1 MKHLTHLLTTSM
13 LAAGLLSASAAQAQG
28 DAKPGAKAQAKPQA
42 KATLIL
48 KNGKIATMARDG
60 EFVQALAITD
70 GRIAATGSNAEVLK
84 LQGAQTQVID
94 VGGRTVIPGLN
105 DSHTHVIREGL
116 NYNMEVR
123 WDGVR
128 SLKRAME
135 MLKEQAAR
143 TPEGEWVKVVGGW
156 NEYQFEEKRLPTL
169 AEINAAVPD
178 KPVFILYLYG
188 LGFLNKKGIETL
200 GYTKDTKYKEGV
212 VELGPDGRPTGL
224 LVAKPNAIVLYTTLA
239 KTNKLGRA
247 DQVNSTLHYY
257 RELNRLG
264 ITSAID
270 AGGGGQAYPDDY
282 GVTVELAKEGK
293 VSVRTSYY
301 LFAQK
306 PGKELEDYQ
315 RWIAMAKPDRNDHMF
330 YANGFTTEG
339 AGENLVW
346 SAADFE
352 NFLEPRPELPEHMED
367 ELERVVSLLVKNR
380 WPFRIHA
387 TYGESIERDLAVI
400 EKVNKATPL
409 NGLRWIVDHAETV
422 TDEQLRRIKQL
433 GGGIAVQNR
442 MYFQGEAYWK
452 QYGAQTRQ
460 MPPIRKMLELG
471 LPVGLGT
478 DGTRVSSYGPWP
490 SLYWAVTGK
499 TAGGLATW
507 RPQDVLSRHEALKLM
522 TTGSAWMSGE
532 EKLKGKLVK
541 GQYADLA
548 VLPADY
554 FTIDAEK
561 IKDLE
566 SVLTIVGGKVVH
578 GGGEF
583 ERLAPV
589 LPAVSPAWS
598 PVKYFGGYQNR

>member
-1 MKHLTHLLTTSM
+1 MKTLTLAL
-13 LAAGLLSASAAQAQG
+13 LAAGLLAATAAQAQA
-28 DAKPGAKAQAKPQA
+28 D
-42 KATLIL
+42 LIIT
-48 KNGKIATMARDG
+48 NGKIATMAREG
-60 EFVQALAITD
+60 EFVQALAIKD
-70 GRIAATGSNAEVLK
+70 GKIAATGSNANVMRLRGKNTEV
-84 LQGAQTQVID
+84 VD

-128 SLKRAME
+128 TLARAMA

-156 NEYQFEEKRLPTL
+156 NEHQFAEKRLPTL

-188 LGFLNKKGIETL
+188 LGYLNQKGIETL
-200 GYTKDTKYKEGV
+200 GYTRETRFADGV
-212 VELGPDGRPTGL
+212 VDTGADGKPTGL
-224 LVAKPNAIVLYTTLA
+224 LVAKPNAMVLYATLA
-239 KTNKLGRA
+239 KTNKLSRE
-247 DQVNSTLHYY
+247 DQLNSTIQYY

-282 GVTVELAKEGK
+282 GVTLELARQGK
-293 VSVRTSYY
+293 VTVRTSYY

-315 RWIAMAKPDRNDHMF
+315 RWIGMTKPNRNDHMF

-352 NFLEPRPELPEHMED
+352 NFLEPRPELPQRMES
-367 ELERVVSLLVKNR
+367 ELEPVLKLLIGKR

-400 EKVNKATPL
+400 EKVNRTTPL
-409 NGLRWIVDHAETV
+409 KGLRWIVDHAETV
-422 TDEQLRRIKQL
+422 TDDQLRRIKKL

-442 MYFQGEAYWK
+442 MHFQGEAYWK
-452 QYGAQTRQ
+452 QYGPQTRQ

-471 LPVGLGT
+471 VPVGLGT

-490 SLYWAVTGK
+490 SVYWAVTGK
-499 TAGGLATW
+499 TAGGLQTW
-507 RPQDVLSRHEALKLM
+507 QARDLLSRHVALKLM
-522 TTGSAWMSGE
+522 TVGSAWMSGE
-532 EKLKGKLVK
+532 EKLKGTLRK

-548 VLPADY
+548 VLPDDY
-554 FTIDAEK
+554 FTMDVEK
-561 IKDLE
+561 IRDLE
-566 SVLTIVGGKVVH
+566 SVLTVVNGKVVY
-578 GGGEF
+578 GSGEF
-583 ERLAPV
+583 GRLAPAA
-589 LPAVSPAWS
+589 PAVSPDWS
-598 PVKYFGGYQNR
+598 PVKVFGGYQNR